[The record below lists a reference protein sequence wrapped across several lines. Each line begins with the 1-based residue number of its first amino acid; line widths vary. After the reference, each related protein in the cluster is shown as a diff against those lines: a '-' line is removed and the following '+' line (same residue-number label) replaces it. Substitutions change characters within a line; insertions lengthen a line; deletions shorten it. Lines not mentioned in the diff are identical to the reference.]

1 MEYNV
6 KSFTKLLWEENALH
20 NLVSRKTSP
29 EDLQRHIEDSLKL
42 LDFVDLPAGT
52 RLVDIGSG
60 AGFPGLILA
69 MARPEVEVT
78 LVESDA
84 KKSQFLNMVREELGL
99 ARVSVICRRV
109 EEIGQDPLW
118 RESFDF
124 CTSRAV
130 AAMNIMLEY
139 GLPLIKTEGRLLLWK
154 GRSFQDEIEKA
165 QIALLALGGVLE
177 DIYHYTL
184 MEELD
189 RVIISLRKKCSTP
202 DKYPRRVGV
211 PSKRPL

>member
-1 MEYNV
+1 MEYTV
-6 KSFTKLLWEENALH
+6 KSFTKLLWRENALH

-29 EDLQRHIEDSLKL
+29 EDLQRHIDDSLRL
-42 LDFVDLPAGT
+42 LDFVELPPGS

-69 MARPEVEVT
+69 MAQPEVEVT
-78 LVESDA
+78 LVESDG
-84 KKSQFLNMVREELGL
+84 KKSQFLNMAREELGL
-99 ARVSVICRRV
+99 TRVSVVCRRV
-109 EEIGQDPLW
+109 EEIGRDPLW

-139 GLPLIKTEGRLLLWK
+139 GLPLIKTDGLMLLWK
-154 GRSFQDEIEKA
+154 GRNYKA
-165 QIALLALGGVLE
+165 ELEEAQNALLTLGGMVE
-177 DIYHYTL
+177 DIFHYTL

-189 RVIISLRKKCSTP
+189 RVIISLTKTCSTP

>member
-6 KSFTKLLWEENALH
+6 KSFTKLLWRENELH
-20 NLVSRKTSP
+20 NLVSRKTTP
-29 EDLQRHIEDSLKL
+29 EDLERHIDDSLRL
-42 LDFVDLPAGT
+42 LDFVDLTSGT

-84 KKSQFLNMVREELGL
+84 KKSQFLNLVREELEL
-99 ARVSVICRRV
+99 TRVSVVCRRV
-109 EEIGQDPLW
+109 EELGRDPQW
-118 RESFDF
+118 RESFDY

-130 AAMNIMLEY
+130 AAINIMLEY
-139 GLPLIKTEGRLLLWK
+139 GLPLIKTDGRLLLWK
-154 GRSFQDEIEKA
+154 GRNYPDEMEKA
-165 QIALLALGGVLE
+165 QNALLTLGGVLE
-177 DIYHYTL
+177 DIFHYTL

-189 RVIISLRKKCSTP
+189 RVIIALRKTCSTP

>member
-1 MEYNV
+1 MEYIV
-6 KSFTKLLWEENALH
+6 KSFTKLLWEENELH

-42 LDFVDLPAGT
+42 LDFVDLPAGA

-60 AGFPGLILA
+60 AGFPGLLLA

-78 LVESDA
+78 LVESDG
-84 KKSQFLNMVREELGL
+84 KKSQFLNMVREELEL
-99 ARVSVICRRV
+99 TRVSVICRRV

-139 GLPLIKTEGRLLLWK
+139 GLPLIKTDGRLLLWK
-154 GRSFQDEIEKA
+154 GRNYQDEMDKA
-165 QIALLALGGVLE
+165 QTALLTLGGVLE
-177 DIYHYTL
+177 DIFHYTL

-189 RVIISLRKKCSTP
+189 RVIISLRKTCSTP

>member
-6 KSFTKLLWEENALH
+6 KSFTKLLWRENELH
-20 NLVSRKTSP
+20 NLVSRKTTP
-29 EDLQRHIEDSLKL
+29 EDLERHIDDSLRL
-42 LDFVDLPAGT
+42 LDFVDLTSGT

-84 KKSQFLNMVREELGL
+84 KKSQFLNLVREELGL
-99 ARVSVICRRV
+99 TRVSVVCRRV
-109 EEIGQDPLW
+109 EELGRDPQW
-118 RESFDF
+118 RESFDY

-130 AAMNIMLEY
+130 AAINIMLEY
-139 GLPLIKTEGRLLLWK
+139 GLPLIKTDGRLLLWK
-154 GRSFQDEIEKA
+154 GRNYPDEMEKA
-165 QIALLALGGVLE
+165 QNALLTLGGVLE
-177 DIYHYTL
+177 DIFHYTL

-189 RVIISLRKKCSTP
+189 RVIIALRKTCSTP
-202 DKYPRRVGV
+202 DKYPRRVGL

>member
-1 MEYNV
+1 MEYTV
-6 KSFTKLLWEENALH
+6 KSFTKLLWRENELH

-42 LDFVDLPAGT
+42 LDYVDLPPWA

-60 AGFPGLILA
+60 AGFPGLMLA
-69 MARPEVEVT
+69 MARPETEVT
-78 LVESDA
+78 LVESDV
-84 KKSQFLNMVREELGL
+84 KKSQFLNMARGELGL
-99 ARVSVICRRV
+99 ERVSVVCRRV
-109 EEIGQDPLW
+109 EELGRDPEY

-139 GLPLIKTEGRLLLWK
+139 GLPLIKLDGRLLLWK
-154 GRSFQDEIEKA
+154 GRNYTNELEEA
-165 QIALLALGGVLE
+165 QNALLMLGGMVE
-177 DIYHYTL
+177 DIFHYTL

-189 RVIISLRKKCSTP
+189 RVIISLKKMSSTP

>member
-1 MEYNV
+1 MEYTV
-6 KSFTKLLWEENALH
+6 KSFTKLLWRENALH

-29 EDLQRHIEDSLKL
+29 DDLQRHIDDSLQL
-42 LDFVDLPAGT
+42 LEFADLPPGA

-78 LVESDA
+78 LVESDG
-84 KKSQFLNMVREELGL
+84 KKSQFLNLVREELGL
-99 ARVSVICRRV
+99 EQVKVVCRRV
-109 EEIGQDPLW
+109 EEIGRDPSY
-118 RESFDF
+118 RECFDY

-139 GLPLIKTEGRLLLWK
+139 GLPLIKDEGRLFLWK
-154 GRSFQDEIEKA
+154 GRNYQIEMEEA
-165 QIALLALGGVLE
+165 QNALSTLGGMVE
-177 DIYHYTL
+177 DIFHYTL

-189 RVIISLRKKCSTP
+189 RVIISLRKSCKTP

>member
-6 KSFTKLLWEENALH
+6 KSFTKLLWRENELH
-20 NLVSRKTSP
+20 NLVSRKTTP
-29 EDLQRHIEDSLKL
+29 EDLERHIDDSLRL
-42 LDFVDLPAGT
+42 LDFVDLTSGT

-84 KKSQFLNMVREELGL
+84 KKSQFLNLVREELGL
-99 ARVSVICRRV
+99 TRVSVVCRRV
-109 EEIGQDPLW
+109 EELGRDPQW
-118 RESFDF
+118 RESFDY

-130 AAMNIMLEY
+130 AAINIMLEY
-139 GLPLIKTEGRLLLWK
+139 GLPLIKTDGRLLLWK
-154 GRSFQDEIEKA
+154 GRNYPDEMEKA
-165 QIALLALGGVLE
+165 QNALLTLGGVLE
-177 DIYHYTL
+177 DIFHYTL

-189 RVIISLRKKCSTP
+189 RVIIALRKTCSTP

>member
-6 KSFTKLLWEENALH
+6 KSFTKLLWRENALH

-29 EDLQRHIEDSLKL
+29 EDLQRHIEDSLRL
-42 LDFVDLPAGT
+42 LDFTPLPPGA

-60 AGFPGLILA
+60 AGFPGLLLA

-78 LVESDA
+78 LLESDG
-84 KKSQFLNMVREELGL
+84 KKCQFLNLVREELGL
-99 ARVSVICRRV
+99 EQVRVVCRRA
-109 EEIGQDPLW
+109 EEVGHDPAW
-118 RESFDF
+118 REGFDY

-139 GLPLIKTEGRLLLWK
+139 GLPLLKVEGRLLLWK
-154 GRSFQDEIEKA
+154 GRNYTIEMEEA
-165 QIALLALGGVLE
+165 QNALETLGGMVE
-177 DIYHYTL
+177 DIFHYTL
-184 MEELD
+184 MEDLD
-189 RVIISLRKKCSTP
+189 RVIISIRKTSHTP